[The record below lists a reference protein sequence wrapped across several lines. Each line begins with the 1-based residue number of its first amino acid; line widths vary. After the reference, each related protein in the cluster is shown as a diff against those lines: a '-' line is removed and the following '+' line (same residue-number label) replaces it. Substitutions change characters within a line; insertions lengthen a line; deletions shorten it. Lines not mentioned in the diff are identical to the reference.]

1 MSAELVYFEYI
12 LEVISS
18 TALAVKN
25 VSVLT
30 LMVQELIR
38 LILCITGVLKFPVY
52 SVCSRDH
59 CSLLAHTYE
68 PNLWDCSNIL
78 DLSVTDRQ
86 SYSSIFLST
95 VRTQ

>member
-1 MSAELVYFEYI
+1 MYFEYI

-52 SVCSRDH
+52 SVRSRDH